1 MGVRIEKI
9 DLPGLGI
16 RHDMV
21 TKHGRHVGVLN
32 YRDGRRELALYD
44 PEDPDTVLD
53 CIELDDDESDAL
65 SDLLGHTSLLSQ
77 INNFGSGAVGL
88 YTDQLVLPTDSRYL
102 DHTLGETQARTKTGV
117 SIVAILRGDKVIPA
131 PNPRR
136 FCARTTSLLP
146 WERARASTSSKPC
159 WRTPRYRVSPPA
171 HA

>member
-9 DLPGLGI
+9 DLPGVGI

-53 CIELDDDESDAL
+53 FIELDDDESDAL

-77 INNFGSGAVGL
+77 INNLGSGVVGL
-88 YTDQLVLPTDSRYL
+88 YTDQLVLPTDARYL
-102 DHTLGETQARTKTGV
+102 DLTLGDTQARTKTGV
-117 SIVAILRGDKVIPA
+117 SIVAILRGDKVIPSPEA
-131 PNPRR
+131 GEILRQDDI
-136 FCARTTSLLP
+136 FVAVGTRTGLDKLEALL
-146 WERARASTSSKPC
+146 
-159 WRTPRYRVSPPA
+159 A
-171 HA
+171 HTAV

>member
-1 MGVRIEKI
+1 MSVRIEKI
-9 DLPGLGI
+9 DLPGMGI

-77 INNFGSGAVGL
+77 INNLGSGVVGL
-88 YTDQLVLPTDSRYL
+88 YTDQLILPTDSRYL
-102 DHTLGETQARTKTGV
+102 DRTLGETQARTKTGV
-117 SIVAILRGDKVIPA
+117 SIVAILRGDKVIPSPEPTEVLRQDDIFVA
-131 PNPRR
+131 VGTR
-136 FCARTTSLLP
+136 AGLEKLEALL
-146 WERARASTSSKPC
+146 
-159 WRTPRYRVSPPA
+159 A
-171 HA
+171 HTAV